1 MSSCGGEWIKVIG
14 PLALAIHENHS
25 DELIGDLPTVT
36 DIALL
41 KAESPEFQIDG
52 KTVHFAS
59 LEARNRI
66 VAGYR
71 FLTKREE
78 YYHEDPRWLDA
89 AHELW
94 RNEIGKSDSA
104 AGRLLALVHEISDIF
119 TIATKVIESKSADVW
134 DVLHT
139 IESALPYLTDL
150 PPEGIIKL
158 VAAQHKGTKNNYA
171 GGMLYNKLE
180 EKLVGLP
187 DICRKIHRLLKSDI
201 TDTTIPLYTV
211 PLIALAKSYP
221 EDAFELVVE
230 DIGSPNTLLKNAALW
245 SLGRL
250 LVMSLVKD
258 DSQFIATNIIIN
270 NISSPVE
277 EIRQA
282 AIRTAACT
290 AHVTN
295 AFDESLSKLGEVGDQ
310 YALSSIANAI
320 CMNTAEMKV
329 KQVFEDWLKLLC
341 KLTPV
346 HRGFLQ
352 QLDFVLSQL
361 LSDELCQP
369 LVILWLTEWGSI
381 NAEDIPRDKSI
392 SEIFNTTSHELANRP
407 ALLSELITDW
417 LLADNRK
424 LASAAAGLLSH
435 LGVSGLRYIEFSAP
449 RLDSLEQ
456 SDLLFLARRMMGFVF
471 SEDHLL
477 SLTTSLLRTREAKQR
492 VFGLA
497 YELFVNEIGKDY
509 PSSTIVALE
518 SAKTSTIET
527 EFLNFYSD
535 AIAAIK
541 NRIDSLNAL
550 PRLTELRPPP
560 SIQRDFAKARDKQQ
574 RASMVEA
581 QKGSIMRQ
589 LCTEIPI
596 KAGVGFFSFRD
607 GVYGEPTYM
616 KSISH
621 SVSLPMREAFDSIGY
636 DLHLFAMRIAK
647 RENP

>member
-1 MSSCGGEWIKVIG
+1 MSGNADDLIKIIG
-14 PLALAIHENHS
+14 PLAIEIHANRS
-25 DELIGDLPTVT
+25 DELIGDLPSET
-36 DIALL
+36 DTPPFNT
-41 KAESPEFQIDG
+41 ETSEFQIDG
-52 KTVHFAS
+52 STVRFTS
-59 LEARNRI
+59 IEARNQI
-66 VAGYR
+66 VAAYKFMGNR
-71 FLTKREE
+71 NEFS
-78 YYHEDPRWLDA
+78 HDDPRWLDV

-94 RNEIGKSDSA
+94 RNEIGKNDSA
-104 AGRLLALVHEISDIF
+104 AGRLLALVHDIGDIF
-119 TIATKVIESKSADVW
+119 TIATKVIESQSASVW
-134 DVLHT
+134 DVLYT

-158 VAAQHKGTKNNYA
+158 VAAQHKGTKNDYP

-201 TDTTIPLYTV
+201 TDTTISLYTV

-221 EDAFELVVE
+221 EDAFKLVVE
-230 DIGSPNTLLKNAALW
+230 DIESSNTLLKNAALW

-250 LVMSLVKD
+250 LVMSLIKD

-270 NISSPVE
+270 NISCPVE
-277 EIRQA
+277 EIRQT
-282 AIRTAACT
+282 AIRTATCT

-295 AFDESLSKLGEVGDQ
+295 AFDESLSKLGEIGDQ

-341 KLTPV
+341 KLTPA
-346 HRGFLQ
+346 HGGALQ

-361 LSDELCQP
+361 LSDELHQQ
-369 LVILWLTEWGSI
+369 LVISWLTEWGSI

-392 SEIFNTTSHELANRP
+392 AEIFNTTSHELANRP
-407 ALLSELITDW
+407 ALLSQLITDW

-435 LGVSGLRYIEFSAP
+435 LGISGLRNPEFDVS
-449 RLDSLEQ
+449 RLDNLEK
-456 SDLLFLARRMMGFVF
+456 SDLLFLARRMLGFVF

-477 SLTTSLLRTREAKQR
+477 SLTISLLKTRESKQR

-509 PSSTIVALE
+509 PSSTIEALE
-518 SAKTSTIET
+518 SAKSTTEK
-527 EFLNFYSD
+527 EFLNFYSSV
-535 AIAAIK
+535 IAAIK
-541 NRIDSLNAL
+541 NRIDTLNAL

-560 SIQRDFAKARDKQQ
+560 RLQREFAKARDKQM
-574 RASMVEA
+574 RASMEEA

-589 LCTEIPI
+589 LCTEIPL
-596 KAGVGFFSFRD
+596 KAGIGSFSFRD
-607 GVYGEPTYM
+607 GAYGEPTYM

-621 SVSLPMREAFDSIGY
+621 SVSLPMREVFDSVGY
-636 DLHLFAMRIAK
+636 DLHLFSMRIAK
-647 RENP
+647 REEP